1 MEAKW
6 QDAQWRYNTIPSY
19 ELQQEDLRRRL
30 VEKFGNWDFY
40 ITVGLAHEYPQTVI
54 HVTGTDLRRPQH
66 FSDHYRVWI
75 PRDLDDVSHW
85 CLSAPQFAE

>member
-40 ITVGLAHEYPQTVI
+40 ITVGGA
-54 HVTGTDLRRPQH
+54 
-66 FSDHYRVWI
+66 
-75 PRDLDDVSHW
+75 
-85 CLSAPQFAE
+85 